1 MNNIFGYTKEMLEDY
16 FIKMGEKKFKATQVF
31 EWLYIHNEYNIANFS
46 NIKKE
51 VLAKMQADFNADFIK
66 IEQVLKEK
74 M

>member
-46 NIKKE
+46 NIKKKYW
-51 VLAKMQADFNADFIK
+51 LKCKKILMQI
-66 IEQVLKEK
+66 L
-74 M
+74 